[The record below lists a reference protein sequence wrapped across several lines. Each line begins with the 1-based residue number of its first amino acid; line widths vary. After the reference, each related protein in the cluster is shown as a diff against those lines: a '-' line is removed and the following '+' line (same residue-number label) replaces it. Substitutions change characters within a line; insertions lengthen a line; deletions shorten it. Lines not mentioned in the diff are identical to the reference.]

1 MAPADPILGTT
12 TLWRND
18 KDERKMNLGVG
29 AYRTEESKPYV
40 FEVVKD
46 IEKELLD
53 ELLAAKLNK
62 EYLPIEG
69 HAGYREESKKLI
81 FGKNCKNLSSI
92 VTCQSLSG
100 TGALRVG
107 GEFLRKF
114 TPNVIYVPKPT
125 WATHFAIFQNAGLK
139 TAEYPYYNPKQ
150 KNFDCAGM
158 LNFLRTLS
166 SGSIVVLHAAA
177 HNPTGVDP
185 TQENWRQ
192 IAEVMKSKGLFPF
205 FDTAY
210 QGFASGSIE
219 TDAFPIRLFNEMGFQ
234 MVVAQSY
241 AKNMGLYGERVGALH
256 VVCHS
261 QKTAEKVLSQIKLVI
276 RPMYSNPP
284 MHGALLVHKVLS
296 SPENYKRWTD
306 ELAAVSQRILTVR
319 DLLKKNLLEL
329 NTPGNWD
336 HIVNQIG
343 MFSYT
348 GLSEKMCETLI
359 DKYHVYLLK
368 NGRISLTGITTKN
381 VKYLAQSMFNAIAE
395 NK

>member
-12 TLWRND
+12 TAYKND
-18 KDERKMNLGVG
+18 KDSKKMNLGVG
-29 AYRTEESKPYV
+29 AYRTDEEKPYV

-46 IEKELLD
+46 VEKELLD
-53 ELLAAKLNK
+53 ELLSGKINK

-81 FGKNCKNLSSI
+81 FGKDCKNLSSI

-114 TPNVIYVPKPT
+114 TPNVIHVPKPT
-125 WATHFAIFQNAGLK
+125 WTTHFAIFQNAGLK

-158 LNFLRTLS
+158 LNYLRALS
-166 SGSIVVLHAAA
+166 AGSIVVLHAAA

-192 IAEVMKSKGLFPF
+192 IAEVMKSKKLFPF

-210 QGFASGSIE
+210 QGFASGSLEI
-219 TDAFPIRLFNEMGFQ
+219 DAYPIRLFNEMGFQ

-241 AKNMGLYGERVGALH
+241 AKNMGLYGERAGALH
-256 VVCHS
+256 VVCHTPQS
-261 QKTAEKVLSQIKLVI
+261 AEKVLSQIK
-276 RPMYSNPP
+276 
-284 MHGALLVHKVLS
+284 
-296 SPENYKRWTD
+296 
-306 ELAAVSQRILTVR
+306 
-319 DLLKKNLLEL
+319 
-329 NTPGNWD
+329 
-336 HIVNQIG
+336 
-343 MFSYT
+343 
-348 GLSEKMCETLI
+348 
-359 DKYHVYLLK
+359 
-368 NGRISLTGITTKN
+368 
-381 VKYLAQSMFNAIAE
+381 
-395 NK
+395 